1 MKICPVGSELF
12 HADGRTDMTK
22 ITVTSRKSAD
32 APKNWYRDTSMNV
45 MHMVLDDSPLY
56 GFYMQ
61 PEDGFTYQ
69 VEIRWCN

>member
-1 MKICPVGSELF
+1 MKIYPVGAELF
-12 HADGRTDMTK
+12 HADGRADMTK
-22 ITVTSRKSAD
+22 ITVTSRKSEN

-45 MHMVLDDSPLY
+45 MYTVLDDSSLY

-69 VEIRWCN
+69 VEIRWYN